1 MNFTEHAP
9 CLREY
14 TSVYASGDFLHL
26 VEDEC
31 KQDWGYLSWYQTPIG
46 ANKNNVQNAV
56 DIHRTSLGCEMGPLH
71 VPVESVS
78 QERLIPLV
86 KKWAIIRERIDKCIW
101 HYRNT
106 YSLSLS
112 ADEGFRLLKYGR
124 GAEYKGHVDHA
135 PTNGRV
141 LSLVSFVND
150 GFSGGELVFPLLD
163 VTIKPV
169 EGSVLL
175 FPSNFPYYHY
185 AAPVGKNDETIKY
198 SLVTW
203 LQ

>member
-1 MNFTEHAP
+1 MNFVEHFP

-14 TSVYASGDFLHL
+14 TSVYSPGDFIDL
-26 VEDEC
+26 VEQEC

-46 ANKNNVQNAV
+46 GNKNNLSNVV
-56 DIHRTSLGCEMGPLH
+56 DIHRTSLGCEMSPISM
-71 VPVESVS
+71 PVENVS
-78 QERLIPLV
+78 QERLIPLA
-86 KKWAIIRERIDKCIW
+86 KKWMHIRERIDKCIW

-106 YSLSLS
+106 YSLHLG

-135 PTNGRV
+135 PTNARV

-150 GFSGGELVFPLLD
+150 GFSGGELVFPLID
-163 VTIKPV
+163 ASIKPSA
-169 EGSVLL
+169 GSVVL

-185 AAPVGKNDETIKY
+185 AAPVGKNDESIKY